1 MNVFFINW
9 QTTLEC
15 AAVAVVFAC
24 FLSLTAFKT
33 LGILQGFGYKGGKLF
48 KWAGRK
54 NNMTQ
59 PRFSL
64 LALAPALA
72 SAVISLCFGF
82 AGAHWAAVIGL
93 SAYLV
98 FFVLYLVADSRRAV
112 KGGATLTPRFKRL
125 FITLWLVFAVLA
137 YLIASLLNFGE
148 YVWDK
153 RLFATLKYSV
163 LGVLPLTIIP
173 IVCLA
178 NLVTLIWETPK
189 NRSYVKRAKK
199 AVEAANITVVGITG
213 SFGKTGAKNILAA
226 FLAKKY
232 RVLATPS
239 SFNTPLGIA
248 RTVNGN
254 GLENYDVLIA
264 EMGARHK
271 GDIAEL
277 CAICPPDYS
286 MITGICPQ
294 HLESFKTLEN
304 IVAAKG
310 EIIAG
315 TKNACVIAADCFG
328 YFKDIK
334 GVIEA
339 CDCVSAVKADCTGT
353 EFTLTL
359 GSQSKRVKTKLL
371 GEHSA
376 YNIGICA
383 QVAFKMGVGLD
394 DICAAVGELDFTEH
408 RLQLLENN
416 GVFIL
421 DDGYNSNVVG
431 AKAAV
436 TVLKYFGGKKICVTP
451 GLVELGILEESEN
464 AALGGELVGLD
475 YVILVGETLVTAVRN
490 GYIKAGGDPEK
501 ITVVPSLSAAQD
513 VLKDIIG
520 KGDAV
525 LFLNDLPEIY
535 N

>member
-1 MNVFFINW
+1 M
-9 QTTLEC
+9 EC
-15 AAVAVVFAC
+15 VAVAVVFAA
-24 FLSLTAFKT
+24 FLSLIAFKT
-33 LGILQGFGYKGGKLF
+33 LGILQGFGYKSSKLF
-48 KWAGRK
+48 GWAGRK

-64 LALAPALA
+64 VAIASALS

-93 SAYLV
+93 AGYLV
-98 FFVLYLVADSRRAV
+98 FFVLYLVADSRRAIR
-112 KGGATLTPRFKRL
+112 GGATLTPRFKRL
-125 FITLWLVFAVLA
+125 SVTLFLTFAVLA
-137 YLIASLLNFGE
+137 YLVVTLLNFGE
-148 YVWDK
+148 YVWK
-153 RLFATLKYSV
+153 VRLFATLKYSV
-163 LGVLPLTIIP
+163 LAVLPLIIIP
-173 IVCLA
+173 VVCLA
-178 NLVTLIWETPK
+178 NSITLIWEAPK

-199 AVEAANITVVGITG
+199 AVAAAEITVVGITG
-213 SFGKTGAKNILAA
+213 SYGKTGAKNILAA

-254 GLENYDVLIA
+254 DLGGYDILIA

-286 MITGICPQ
+286 IITGICPQ

-304 IVAAKG
+304 IVEAKG
-310 EIIAG
+310 EIIAA
-315 TKNACVIAADCFG
+315 TKKTCVIAADCFD
-328 YFKDIK
+328 YFKDSA
-334 GVIEA
+334 GAIEK
-339 CDCVSAVKADCTGT
+339 CDCVSGVKADCTGT

-359 GSQSKRVKTKLL
+359 GGESVTVKTKLL
-371 GEHSA
+371 GEHCA
-376 YNIGICA
+376 YNIGLCA
-383 QVAFKMGVGLD
+383 QTAFAMGVSLAQ
-394 DICAAVGELDFTEH
+394 IAEAAGELDFTEH

-431 AKAAV
+431 AKAAI
-436 TVLKYFGGKKICVTP
+436 TVLKYFGGKKIAVTP

-475 YVILVGETLVTAVRN
+475 YVILVGETLVTAVKN
-490 GYIKAGGDPEK
+490 GYLQAGGDPDK
-501 ITVVPSLSAAQD
+501 LTVVPSLAAAQD
-513 VLKDIIG
+513 VLKDILG
-520 KGDAV
+520 KGDCV

>member
-1 MNVFFINW
+1 MGIFINW

-15 AAVAVVFAC
+15 VLIAVVFAS
-24 FLSLTAFKT
+24 FLSLVSFKT
-33 LGILQGFGYKGGKLF
+33 LGILQGFGYKSSKLF
-48 KWAGRK
+48 GWAGRK
-54 NNMTQ
+54 NNLTQ
-59 PRFSL
+59 ARFL
-64 LALAPALA
+64 LLFIATALS

-93 SAYLV
+93 SAYLI
-98 FFVLYLVADSRRAV
+98 FFVLYLVAESRRAI
-112 KGGATLTPRFKRL
+112 KNSATLTPRFKRL
-125 FITLWLVFAVLA
+125 FVTLWLVFAVLS
-137 YLIASLLNFGE
+137 YLAVTLLNFGE
-148 YVWDK
+148 KVWGA
-153 RLFATLKYSV
+153 RLFATLKYSA
-163 LGVLPLTIIP
+163 LAVLPLVIIP
-173 IVCLA
+173 VVCLA
-178 NLVTLIWETPK
+178 NSITLIWEVPK
-189 NRSYVKRAKK
+189 NRSYVKKAKRA
-199 AVEAANITVVGITG
+199 VAAADIKVVGITG
-213 SFGKTGAKNILAA
+213 SYGKTGAKNILKAM
-226 FLAKKY
+226 LSKKY
-232 RVLATPS
+232 RVLSTPS

-254 GLENYDVLIA
+254 DLKDYDILIA

-315 TKNACVIAADCFG
+315 TRQKCIIAADCFD
-328 YFKDIK
+328 YFKDSA
-334 GVIEA
+334 GAIEM
-339 CDCVSAVKADCTGT
+339 CDCVSDIKADCTGT
-353 EFTLTL
+353 EFTLDL
-359 GSQSKRVKTKLL
+359 GGEKRRVKTKLL

-376 YNIGICA
+376 RNIGICA
-383 QVAFKMGVGLD
+383 QTAYEMGVGPD
-394 DICAAVGELDFTEH
+394 DIAAAVGELGFTEH
-408 RLQLLENN
+408 RLQLIESN

-431 AKAAV
+431 AKAAIA
-436 TVLKYFGGKKICVTP
+436 VLKYFGGKKIAVTP

-464 AALGGELVGLD
+464 GVLGGELVGLD
-475 YVILVGETLVTAVRN
+475 YVILVGETLVTAVKN
-490 GYIKAGGDPEK
+490 GYLQAGGDPEK

-513 VLKDIIG
+513 VLKDVLE

-535 N
+535 S

>member
-1 MNVFFINW
+1 MGIFINW

-15 AAVAVVFAC
+15 ALIAVVFAT

-33 LGILQGFGYKGGKLF
+33 LGILQGFGYKSGKLF
-48 KWAGRK
+48 GWAGRK
-54 NNMTQ
+54 SNLTQ
-59 PRFSL
+59 ARFSL
-64 LALAPALA
+64 LAIATALA

-93 SAYLV
+93 AAYLI
-98 FFVLYLVADSRRAV
+98 FFVLYLVAESRRAI
-112 KGGATLTPRFKRL
+112 KNNATLTPRFKRL
-125 FITLWLVFAVLA
+125 LVTVWLTFAVISYLA
-137 YLIASLLNFGE
+137 VTLLNFGE
-148 YVWDK
+148 HVWGA
-153 RLFATLKYSV
+153 RLFATLKYSA
-163 LGVLPLTIIP
+163 LAVLPLTIIP
-173 IVCLA
+173 LVCLA
-178 NLVTLIWETPK
+178 NLITLIWEVPV
-189 NRSYVKRAKK
+189 NRSYVKKAKR
-199 AVEAANITVVGITG
+199 AVEAAEIKVVGITG
-213 SFGKTGAKNILAA
+213 SYGKTGAKNILAA
-226 FLAKKY
+226 MLAKKY
-232 RVLATPS
+232 RVLSTPS

-254 GLENYDVLIA
+254 DLGNYDVLIA

-294 HLESFKTLEN
+294 HLESFKTLDN

-310 EIIAG
+310 EILAG
-315 TKNACVIAADCFG
+315 TKNLCVIASDCFEH
-328 YFKDIK
+328 FKDVAGQK
-334 GVIEA
+334 AV
-339 CDCVSAVKADCTGT
+339 CDCVSDITADCTGT

-359 GSQSKRVKTKLL
+359 GGGSKRVKTRLL

-376 YNIGICA
+376 HNIGICA
-383 QVAFKMGVGLD
+383 QTAFAMGVETDL
-394 DICAAVGELDFTEH
+394 ICEAVGELDFTEH
-408 RLQLLENN
+408 RLQLIESN
-416 GVFIL
+416 GVNIL

-431 AKAAV
+431 ARAAI
-436 TVLKYFGGKKICVTP
+436 TVLKYFGGKKIAVTP

-464 AALGGELVGLD
+464 EALGAELVGLD

-490 GYIKAGGDPEK
+490 GYLQAGGDSEK
-501 ITVVPSLSAAQD
+501 ITVVPSLAAAQD
-513 VLKDIIG
+513 VLKDLLV

>member
-1 MNVFFINW
+1 M
-9 QTTLEC
+9 EC
-15 AAVAVVFAC
+15 VLIAVIFAC
-24 FLSLTAFKT
+24 FLSLVSFKT

-54 NNMTQ
+54 NNLTQ
-59 PRFSL
+59 ARFSL
-64 LALAPALA
+64 LFIATALS

-82 AGAHWAAVIGL
+82 AGAHWSAVIGL
-93 SAYLV
+93 AAYLI
-98 FFVLYLVADSRRAV
+98 FFILYLVADSRRAI
-112 KGGATLTPRFKRL
+112 KNSATLTPRFKRL
-125 FITLWLVFAVLA
+125 FITLWFVFAVIT
-137 YLIASLLNFGE
+137 YLLVTLLNFGE
-148 YVWDK
+148 YVWGV
-153 RLFATLKYSV
+153 RLFATLKYCT
-163 LGVLPLTIIP
+163 LAVLPLVIIP
-173 IVCLA
+173 VVCLA
-178 NLVTLIWETPK
+178 NCITLIWEAPRNK
-189 NRSYVKRAKK
+189 SYVKKARRAAK
-199 AVEAANITVVGITG
+199 AAEIKVVGITG
-213 SFGKTGAKNILAA
+213 SYGKTGAKNILNAM
-226 FLAKKY
+226 LAKKY

-248 RTVNGN
+248 KTVNGN
-254 GLENYDVLIA
+254 DLKNYDVLIA

-294 HLESFKTLEN
+294 HLESFKTLDN

-315 TKNACVIAADCFG
+315 TKEKCVIAADCFD
-328 YFKDIK
+328 YFKDIAGATEK
-334 GVIEA
+334 CG
-339 CDCVSAVKADCTGT
+339 CVSLVTADCTGT

-359 GSQSKRVKTKLL
+359 GGESKRVKTKLL

-383 QVAFKMGVGLD
+383 QVAYEMGVGLD
-394 DICAAVGELDFTEH
+394 DIAAAAGELDFTEH
-408 RLQLLENN
+408 RLQLIESN
-416 GVFIL
+416 GVNIL

-431 AKAAV
+431 AKAAI
-436 TVLKYFGGKKICVTP
+436 TVLKYFGGKKIAVTP
-451 GLVELGILEESEN
+451 GLVELGILEEKEN
-464 AALGGELVGLD
+464 EALGGGLVGLD
-475 YVILVGETLVTAVRN
+475 YVILVGETLVTAVKN
-490 GYIKAGGDPEK
+490 GYLQAGGDPEK
-501 ITVVPSLSAAQD
+501 ITVVPSLAAAQD
-513 VLKDIIG
+513 ILKDIIT